1 MQGIDGTIEFESQ
14 EELEEWFEWCKGFT
28 MTEEDVEQGLQGADA
43 DRIKFPV
50 EMDITLTKQTVKKLA
65 QKDAQKTVQLKQRVE
80 GDKG

>member
-1 MQGIDGTIEFESQ
+1 MQGISGTIEFESQ

-50 EMDITLTKQTVKKLA
+50 EMDINLAGQTVKRLA
-65 QKDAQKTVQLKQRVE
+65 QKNPQKTVQLKKRVE
-80 GDKG
+80 GE